1 MEYKKIIVIPA
12 YQPNERLIQLIS
24 DINKKFHKNIE
35 IIVVDDGSGKK
46 YSSIFESILHC
57 CTVLHHS
64 VNKGKGRALKTAYE
78 YVMKHY
84 LDEKYI
90 IVTVDCDGQHS
101 LDDVVKL
108 FEYNISHP
116 DTLVLGSRKLNKD
129 VPLRSKI
136 GNTITRS
143 VFSFATHTFIYD
155 TQTGLRSFSN
165 DLIQFM
171 IDTEGERFEYE
182 MNVLLYS
189 SRHFIPIHE
198 IEIQTIYI
206 DNNSGSH
213 FHTIRDSYRIYK
225 QIIKFSWLPFLSFS
239 LDFVFFILLFQCFSL
254 SLILSYMISKVLSFL
269 FFALNK
275 QSRRVLSFYSCLTYF
290 ILMVIGLLLI
300 NGLQYFSLSIIIS
313 KIIVEVFII
322 LLHCIFIS
330 FFQIIK

>member
-12 YQPNERLIQLIS
+12 FQPNDRLIHLIS
-24 DINKKFHKNIE
+24 DINKKFNSNVE

-46 YSSIFESILHC
+46 YSSIFDSISSF
-57 CTVLHHS
+57 CTVFHHS

-78 YVMKHY
+78 YVIKHY

-101 LDDVVKL
+101 LDDVIKL

-116 DTLVLGSRKLNKD
+116 NTLVLGSRKLNKD

-171 IDTEGERFEYE
+171 INTEGERFEYE

-225 QIIKFSWLPFLSFS
+225 QIIQFSMLSLVS
-239 LDFVFFILLFQCFSL
+239 VTLDFLFFFLFIQCFKFPLLFSYVL
-254 SLILSYMISKVLSFL
+254 SKIISFL
-269 FFALNK
+269 FFIFNK
-275 QSRRVLSFYSCLTYF
+275 HCRKKLTAYSYFSFFLL
-290 ILMVIGLLLI
+290 LMLGLLI
-300 NGLQYFSLSIIIS
+300 IYGLHNYAISIIIA
-313 KIIVEVFII
+313 KVIVEII
-322 LLHCIFIS
+322 LM
-330 FFQIIK
+330 FFNHILFKYFSNN